1 MKNLTREYVKR
12 HFFENKDYEIE
23 NYVRTMKPNISI
35 YEYTKGKKV
44 IIDNTSKKAYSKNG
58 YLFEVILRDEDYIN
72 YLSEMQQEVILCY
85 LDSVLGERYEEQ
97 KDEEVEEP
105 SYEEEDE

>member
-1 MKNLTREYVKR
+1 MKNLTKEYVKR

-23 NYVRTMKPNISI
+23 NYALTMKADINV

-44 IIDNTSKKAYSKNG
+44 IIDNVSKKAYSKNG
-58 YLFEVILRDEDYIN
+58 YLFEVILKDEDYIQ
-72 YLSEMQQEVILCY
+72 YLAETQQEAILCY

-97 KDEEVEEP
+97 EVEEP